1 MSRTETSCSMDRIEQ
16 LRREA
21 KELRERADHNEGS
34 IARECRADADE
45 CRADADD
52 LDALA
57 DEQESERLMHQAN
70 GHTVRVWQKANSV
83 SVRKDS

>member
-1 MSRTETSCSMDRIEQ
+1 MDRIEQ

-34 IARECRADADE
+34 IARE